1 MSEPKPLHLIVV
13 GDIHAQFDKFWLI
26 LQHAG
31 LADEHRRPSA
41 ALRDPEGPR
50 LVLLGDLVH
59 AKSRARYSELCGVLL
74 YDEHNPE
81 HVGKAEAAQEAFLR
95 AVLEF
100 QESLPAGRMEIL
112 LGNHDFNVIDPDQGS
127 LRTDDVSHLEW
138 KAPNGAPFPADLKH
152 WLSRWPRELVLD
164 GVHLAHVGPKPEHN
178 TYDNDFYLENRRRW
192 IYEEGDALAKTPYS
206 LGIYGHTPVRG
217 GVSMTS
223 RGRVILLDTNGHGDE
238 FVYLEVRDHPD
249 GYRLRMRGLFFDEI
263 VARSSDTL
271 DPPSESASGA
281 N

>member
-1 MSEPKPLHLIVV
+1 MHLIVV

-26 LQHAG
+26 LQQAG
-31 LADEHRRPSA
+31 LADVHRHPSET
-41 ALRDPEGPR
+41 LQDPEGPQ

-59 AKSRARYSELCGVLL
+59 AKSRARYSEICDVHL

-81 HVGKAEAAQEAFLR
+81 HIRKAEAAQEAFLR
-95 AVLEF
+95 EVLAF

-112 LGNHDFNVIDPDQGS
+112 LGNHDHNVIDAEQGS

-138 KAPNGAPFPADLKH
+138 KEPNGAPFPSDLRR
-152 WLSRWPRELVLD
+152 WLSRWPRELIIA
-164 GVHLAHVGPKPEHN
+164 GVHLAHVGPKREHN

-206 LGIYGHTPVRG
+206 LGVYGHTPVRG

-263 VARSSDTL
+263 VPRSLSEVDDSEQT
-271 DPPSESASGA
+271 PSSSAS